1 MNIQKSRR
9 LKWIV
14 LTVCVVL
21 LLSIGTGIALS
32 FLMSEPP
39 PIENAFEPGR
49 VSCVVEQSFDGAATS
64 NVTVKNT
71 GNTSAYIRAAI
82 VITWQSNT
90 SSSEIYARKPQEGVH
105 FEIAYGD
112 ALWIK
117 GDDGFWYYTEPVAPD
132 ANTQPLVTSITP
144 LGEPPEG
151 YSLSVEFLATAI
163 QSTPGSVVE
172 DEWGVT
178 LSGTTIEP

>member
-1 MNIQKSRR
+1 MNIKSNKI
-9 LKWIV
+9 KWIV
-14 LTVCVVL
+14 LVTSLIL

-32 FLMSEPP
+32 YLMAEPP
-39 PIENAFEPGR
+39 PVENVFEPGR
-49 VSCVVEQSFDGAATS
+49 VSCVVDQSFDGAVTS
-64 NVTVKNT
+64 NVSVKNT

-90 SSSEIYARKPQEGVH
+90 GNSEIYARKPKEGVD

-117 GDDGFWYYTEPVAPD
+117 GVDGFWYYAEPIAPE
-132 ANTQPLVTSITP
+132 ANTNPLVTSITP
-144 LGEPPEG
+144 LGEAPEG
-151 YSLSVEFLATAI
+151 YAFSVEFLATAI